1 MFIFAKSKYKQGNIM
16 SRISVNFAGLELNSP
31 IIVGSCSQTASI
43 SKIQEFESAGAGA
56 VVLKSLFEE
65 SITREVA
72 AHGSTLEEHP
82 EAYDYIAGYLSDK
95 VVSDYLN
102 LIREAKGKVNI
113 PIIASIA
120 CHTDGKWEEFAKQIE
135 EAGADA
141 LELNVMSLC
150 TRKSYTPGDFERTH
164 ESIVSNVA
172 GKINIPIIVKIGA
185 NISNPVALADSLYAR
200 GAKAVVL
207 FNRFYPTDIDIDKMS
222 FTMSNPFTSS
232 SDLSQS
238 IRWAG
243 IISAS
248 VPQLPI
254 AVSGG
259 VESWKEVIKSI
270 LSGAAAVEVVSSVM
284 KNGAKW
290 IKETNEAL
298 AAWQK
303 EKGYGSINEY
313 KGKMNAS
320 DPDHADRL
328 MRTQFLKYFSEV
340 H

>member
-1 MFIFAKSKYKQGNIM
+1 MNTIN
-16 SRISVNFAGLELNSP
+16 VNFAGLELKSP
-31 IIVGSCSQTASI
+31 IIVGSCSQTASLA
-43 SKIQEFESAGAGA
+43 KIQEFEKAGAGA

-72 AHGSTLEEHP
+72 AHGSTLDEHP
-82 EAYDYIAGYLSDK
+82 EAYDYISSYLSDK
-95 VVSDYLN
+95 VVSDYLS
-102 LIREAKGKVNI
+102 LIREAKSKSSI

-120 CHTDGKWEEFAKQIE
+120 CHTDGKWEEFATQIE
-135 EAGADA
+135 AAGADA

-150 TRKSYTPGDFERTH
+150 TRKSYTLGDFERTH
-164 ESIVSNVA
+164 EAIVSNVSS
-172 GKINIPIIVKIGA
+172 KIKIPLIVKIGS
-185 NISNPVALADSLYAR
+185 NISNPVALVDSLYAR

-248 VPQLPI
+248 VPQI
-254 AVSGG
+254 TVAVSGG
-259 VESWKEVIKSI
+259 VEGWAEVVKSI
-270 LSGAAAVEVVSSVM
+270 LSGATAVEVVSSIM
-284 KNGAKW
+284 KNGPEW
-290 IKETNEAL
+290 ITRTNEAL
-298 AAWQK
+298 SAWQK
-303 EKGYGSINEY
+303 EKGYEAINSY

-320 DPDHADRL
+320 DPEHADRL

>member
-1 MFIFAKSKYKQGNIM
+1 M
-16 SRISVNFAGLELNSP
+16 STINVNFAGLELKSP
-31 IIVGSCSQTASI
+31 IIVGSCSQTASLA
-43 SKIQEFESAGAGA
+43 KIQEFEKAGAGA

-72 AHGSTLEEHP
+72 AHGSTLDEHP
-82 EAYDYIAGYLSDK
+82 EAYDYISSYLSDK
-95 VVSDYLN
+95 VVSDYLS
-102 LIREAKGKVNI
+102 LIREAKSKSSI

-120 CHTDGKWEEFAKQIE
+120 CHTDGKWEEFATQIE
-135 EAGADA
+135 AAGADA

-150 TRKSYTPGDFERTH
+150 TRKSYTLGDFERTH
-164 ESIVSNVA
+164 EAIVSNVSS
-172 GKINIPIIVKIGA
+172 KIKIPLIVKIGS
-185 NISNPVALADSLYAR
+185 NISNPVALVDSLYAR

-248 VPQLPI
+248 VPQIPV

-259 VESWKEVIKSI
+259 VEGWAEVVKSI
-270 LSGAAAVEVVSSVM
+270 LSGATAIEVVSSIM
-284 KNGAKW
+284 KNGPEW
-290 IKETNEAL
+290 ITRTNEAL
-298 AAWQK
+298 SAWQK
-303 EKGYGSINEY
+303 EKGYEAINSY

-320 DPDHADRL
+320 DPEHADRL
-328 MRTQFLKYFSEV
+328 MRTQFLKYFSEI

>member
-1 MFIFAKSKYKQGNIM
+1 M
-16 SRISVNFAGLELNSP
+16 STINVNFAGLELKSP
-31 IIVGSCSQTASI
+31 IIVGSCSQTASLA
-43 SKIQEFESAGAGA
+43 KIQEFEKAGAGA

-72 AHGSTLEEHP
+72 AHGSTLDEHP
-82 EAYDYIAGYLSDK
+82 EAYDYISSYLSDK
-95 VVSDYLN
+95 VVSDYLS
-102 LIREAKGKVNI
+102 LIREAKSKSSI

-120 CHTDGKWEEFAKQIE
+120 CHTDGKWEEFATQIE
-135 EAGADA
+135 AAGADA

-150 TRKSYTPGDFERTH
+150 TRKSYTLGDFERTH
-164 ESIVSNVA
+164 EAIVSNVSS
-172 GKINIPIIVKIGA
+172 KIKIPLIVKIGS
-185 NISNPVALADSLYAR
+185 NISNPVALVDSLYAR

-248 VPQLPI
+248 VPQIPV

-259 VESWKEVIKSI
+259 VEGWAEVVKSI
-270 LSGAAAVEVVSSVM
+270 LSGATAVEVVSSIM
-284 KNGAKW
+284 KNGPEW
-290 IKETNEAL
+290 ITRTNEAL
-298 AAWQK
+298 SAWQK
-303 EKGYGSINEY
+303 EKGYEAINEY

-320 DPDHADRL
+320 DPEHADRL
-328 MRTQFLKYFSEV
+328 MRTQFLKYFSEI

>member
-1 MFIFAKSKYKQGNIM
+1 M
-16 SRISVNFAGLELNSP
+16 STINVNFAGLELKSP
-31 IIVGSCSQTASI
+31 IIVGSCSQTASLA
-43 SKIQEFESAGAGA
+43 KIQEFEKAGAGA

-72 AHGSTLEEHP
+72 AHGSTLDEHP
-82 EAYDYIAGYLSDK
+82 EAYDYISSYLSDK
-95 VVSDYLN
+95 VVSDYLS
-102 LIREAKGKVNI
+102 LISEAKSKSSI

-120 CHTDGKWEEFAKQIE
+120 CHTDGKWEEFATQIE
-135 EAGADA
+135 AAGADA

-150 TRKSYTPGDFERTH
+150 TRKSYTLGDFERTH
-164 ESIVSNVA
+164 EAIVSNVSS
-172 GKINIPIIVKIGA
+172 KIKIPLIVKIGS
-185 NISNPVALADSLYAR
+185 NISNPVALVDSLYAR

-248 VPQLPI
+248 VPQIPV

-259 VESWKEVIKSI
+259 VEGWTEVVKSI
-270 LSGAAAVEVVSSVM
+270 LSGATAVEVVSSIM
-284 KNGAKW
+284 KNGPEW
-290 IKETNEAL
+290 ITRTNEAL
-298 AAWQK
+298 SAWQK
-303 EKGYGSINEY
+303 EKGYEAINSY

-320 DPDHADRL
+320 DPEHADRL
-328 MRTQFLKYFSEV
+328 MRTQFLKYFSEI